1 MTQRLKLLHVA
12 TTTAGGLGQS
22 LLAITTGLNRTRFD
36 VHVAFG
42 TGHPFDN
49 AFCAA
54 GIPVYPLALSRGMN
68 PLRVALCFFQL
79 KKILKT
85 QGFDIV
91 HVHGAL
97 AGILGR
103 IAARVARTP
112 VIVAEL
118 HGYATRNP
126 DGFLENTVFRWLE
139 QRLDAITDAY
149 VAVSGAVARAWVARG
164 VTTAARLQVIHH
176 GIDVDRFACDSTAAT
191 PRAVSDA
198 KVKVIGTVCLL
209 EARKGMMDL
218 IEALP
223 GVREQFG
230 AVQCW
235 IVGDGPLKPVMVK
248 RLDDLGMTDSVRF
261 LGWRDDIPQ
270 LMAQFDVFVLPSR
283 RESFGLVFLEAMACR
298 CPIVATQ
305 VDGIPEVVAEGV
317 TGLLVEP
324 GNVGQLGAA
333 IVRLL
338 RDEALAK
345 RMGEAGRQRVSTHFS
360 RSAMARAYE
369 TLYEKLCAATPD
381 STL

>member
-1 MTQRLKLLHVA
+1 MTRRLKLLHVA

-22 LLAITTGLNRTRFD
+22 LLAITTGLNRARFD
-36 VHVAFG
+36 VQVAFG

-68 PLRVALCFFQL
+68 PLRMALCFLQL
-79 KKILKT
+79 RKILKT
-85 QGFDIV
+85 QAFDIV
-91 HVHGAL
+91 HVHGSL

-103 IAARVARTP
+103 LAARVAKTP
-112 VIVAEL
+112 VIIAEL
-118 HGYATRNP
+118 HGYATRDP

-139 QRLDAITDAY
+139 QRLDPITDAY
-149 VAVSGAVARAWVARG
+149 VAVSAAVARAWVARG
-164 VTTAARLQVIHH
+164 VTTAARVQVIHH
-176 GIDVDRFACDSTAAT
+176 GIDLDRFACSAAAT
-191 PRAVSDA
+191 PSAVAAA

-209 EARKGMMDL
+209 ETRKGMLDL

-223 GVREQFG
+223 GVRDRFG

-235 IVGDGPLKPVMVK
+235 IVGEGPLKPALQK
-248 RLDDLGMTDSVRF
+248 RLDEMRMTDAVRF

-298 CPIVATQ
+298 CPVVATR

-317 TGLLVEP
+317 TGLLVDP
-324 GNVGQLGAA
+324 GNVEQLGAA

-345 RMGEAGRQRVSTHFS
+345 RMGEAGRQRVSTQFS
-360 RSAMARAYE
+360 HSAMARAYE
-369 TLYEKLCAATPD
+369 SLYEKLCAAIPD
-381 STL
+381 SAL